1 LSEAA
6 ASEGFRL
13 PPKVTFANIVA
24 VVDEG
29 ERVIRDDLEQPAVS
43 LRTLEVSNSVA
54 VALLLAL
61 FRRAHRMGKPIVFT
75 DVPED
80 LLDIIEVSGLSE
92 VLPLRTETADKVP
105 MDKVP
110 MDSAS
115 VDTDNGPTDTDDTD
129 KGT

>member
-13 PPKVTFANIVA
+13 PAKVTFANIVA

-80 LLDIIEVSGLSE
+80 LLNIIEVSGLSE
-92 VLPLRTETADKVP
+92 VLPLQTETA
-105 MDKVP
+105 DKVP

-115 VDTDNGPTDTDDTD
+115 VDTDNGPTDTDDTG